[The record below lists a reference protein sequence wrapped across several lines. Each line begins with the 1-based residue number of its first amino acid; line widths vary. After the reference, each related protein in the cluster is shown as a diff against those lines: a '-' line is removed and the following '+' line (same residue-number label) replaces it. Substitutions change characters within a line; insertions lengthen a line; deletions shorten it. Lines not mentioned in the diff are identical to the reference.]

1 MKKNVVH
8 MNRMEREKK
17 KETKKHICFRKK
29 KKKDNTAREIL
40 AVT

>member
-17 KETKKHICFRKK
+17 KETKKHICFREKK
-29 KKKDNTAREIL
+29 KRTIL
-40 AVT
+40 QEKYLQ